1 MPIRL
6 SELMRDTRTVTLAVG
21 EESLTVSYRPG
32 GITPETEDRLE
43 AFAQN
48 QKVGASMIALLL
60 DTLTGW
66 DITDDK
72 GKTLPVTEAQLRK
85 LPLALLGQLVRAIT
99 EDMRPNALSGGIS
112 AASS

>member
-6 SELMRDTRTVTLAVG
+6 SELMRDTRTLTLTVG
-21 EESLTVSYRPG
+21 EDTLTVTYRPG

-43 AFAQN
+43 SLAQE
-48 QKVGASMIALLL
+48 QRVGQSLIALLL

-72 GKTLPVTEAQLRK
+72 GKALPVTEAQLRR

-99 EDMRPNALSGGIS
+99 EDMRPNALSGGTS
-112 AASS
+112 AATS